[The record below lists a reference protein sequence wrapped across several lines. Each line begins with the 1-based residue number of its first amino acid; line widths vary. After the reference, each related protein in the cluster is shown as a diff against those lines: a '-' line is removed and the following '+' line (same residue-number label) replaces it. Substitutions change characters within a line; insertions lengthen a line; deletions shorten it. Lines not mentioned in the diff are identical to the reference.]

1 LSIGKVLAECRYE
14 RELTQEQLSL
24 NLPVS
29 KEMLGKIE
37 LDKRKL
43 QKDVMPF
50 VASELDHVKA
60 TTALWGEVADGV
72 TIPYL
77 DGDYIDHTPA
87 ALIARANREID
98 EAKRNLAEVEA
109 TKPIGFMNMEE
120 VNTLRNANK
129 ELLDICAVAITLVG
143 DNCEWHGLSFSD
155 EIKQWQTTLKARRLI
170 QK

>member
-1 LSIGKVLAECRYE
+1 LSIGRTIAECRYE
-14 RELTQEQLSL
+14 RELTQEQMSL
-24 NLPVS
+24 NLPIS
-29 KEMLGKIE
+29 KELLGKIE
-37 LDKRKL
+37 IGKRKL
-43 QKDVMPF
+43 KQDIMPF

-98 EAKRNLAEVEA
+98 EAKRHLAEVEA
-109 TKPIGFMNMEE
+109 TKPVRYMNLEE

-129 ELLDICAVAITLVG
+129 ELLDIAAVAITLVG
-143 DNCEWHGLSFSD
+143 DNCEWHGLSFAD
-155 EIKQWQTTLKARRLI
+155 EIKQWHVSLKARRL
-170 QK
+170 KK